1 MKIPKKRLEQIIR
14 EELASHLG
22 GLLREKE
29 GETPDLEDAEG
40 DKMKPASDH
49 QPDNTAGK
57 PVGKQDAAPAADDTE
72 VPGDDEEK
80 PDQEDPADTDL
91 EKQATGEKGADDE
104 EGDDEADVEDTEKVG
119 DQLVGK
125 TIQSITANPKSKMMP
140 GAMEIVLQFDQ
151 IPEPL
156 KILVTKSGQ
165 VKYYFKGLHN
175 EI

>member
-1 MKIPKKRLEQIIR
+1 MKFPKGRIEQIIR
-14 EELASHLG
+14 EELAAHLA

-29 GETPDLEDAEG
+29 GEHPDLEDAEDG
-40 DKMKPASDH
+40 GSADETEPASNK
-49 QPDNTAGK
+49 QPDNTSGK
-57 PVGKQDAAPAADDTE
+57 PVGKADAQPA

-80 PDQEDPADTDL
+80 PLDDEPADNDL
-91 EKQATGEKGADDE
+91 EKQAVGDKGADDE
-104 EGDDEADVEDTEKVG
+104 EEDSEEGNEEQEKLSDE
-119 DQLVGK
+119 LVGK
-125 TIQSITANPKSKMMP
+125 TIQSITANPKSKLMP
-140 GAMEIVLQFDQ
+140 GAMEIVVQFDQ

>member
-1 MKIPKKRLEQIIR
+1 MKIKRARLETIIR
-14 EELASHLG
+14 EELAAHLG

-29 GETPDLEDAEG
+29 GDHPEIQDAESE
-40 DKMKPASDH
+40 DDIKPASNG

-57 PVGKQDAAPAADDTE
+57 PVGKADASPGGE

-80 PDQEDPADTDL
+80 PSDEDPADTDL
-91 EKQATGEKGADDE
+91 EKQAVGEKGADDE
-104 EGDDEADVEDTEKVG
+104 EDDEADVEDTEKVG
-119 DQLVGK
+119 DELVGK
-125 TIQSITANPKSKMMP
+125 TIQSITANPKSKLMP